1 MGSNLVGKSFSPVA
15 VVGLFAFLCFFV
27 FVFFFFLSTLIVLV
41 PRETVLFENV
51 WDIEI

>member
-1 MGSNLVGKSFSPVA
+1 MGSNLVGKSFSA
-15 VVGLFAFLCFFV
+15 VIVDGFSLCFF
-27 FVFFFFLSTLIVLV
+27 FLLSTLIVLV

>member
-1 MGSNLVGKSFSPVA
+1 MGSNLVGRSFPA
-15 VVGLFAFLCFFV
+15 VVVVVVFSLFFIL
-27 FVFFFFLSTLIVLV
+27 LSTLIVLV

>member
-1 MGSNLVGKSFSPVA
+1 MGSNLVGRSFPA
-15 VVGLFAFLCFFV
+15 VVVVVGFSLFFIL
-27 FVFFFFLSTLIVLV
+27 LSTLIVLV

>member
-27 FVFFFFLSTLIVLV
+27 FVFFSFF
-41 PRETVLFENV
+41 PRLLY
-51 WDIEI
+51 